1 MKAFKDVAKSV
12 GIGLIV
18 FTIEQIIVFAISQLI
33 TGSALQW
40 WQRFDFVTVIIIGG
54 TTGGAVAVAL
64 TLYRLRQIKKINNL
78 QYLIKDPEAY
88 PYQRPDYPHK
98 GVYWEVW
105 ATRKRPRKGD
115 SLRVRAAPKCPECR
129 REMEENKTFWGKFSW
144 TCIKCGFKLI
154 NEDSSAKESERVEK
168 LAEADLEH
176 QGTT

>member
-64 TLYRLRQIKKINNL
+64 TLYRLRQIKKNKQLAIFDKRSRSL
-78 QYLIKDPEAY
+78 SISEARLST
-88 PYQRPDYPHK
+88 QGGLLGSLGHQKATEK
-98 GVYWEVW
+98 G
-105 ATRKRPRKGD
+105 
-115 SLRVRAAPKCPECR
+115 
-129 REMEENKTFWGKFSW
+129 
-144 TCIKCGFKLI
+144 
-154 NEDSSAKESERVEK
+154 
-168 LAEADLEH
+168 
-176 QGTT
+176 